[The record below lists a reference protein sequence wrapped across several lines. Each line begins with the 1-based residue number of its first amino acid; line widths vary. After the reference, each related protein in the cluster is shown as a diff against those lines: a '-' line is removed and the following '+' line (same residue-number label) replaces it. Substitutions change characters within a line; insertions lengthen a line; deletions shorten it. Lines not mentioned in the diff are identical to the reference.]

1 MPSRFQAPTPPVCR
15 ATKVTPAPSAATLF
29 YRGAQRHLPE
39 VHDLREYK
47 WMFVRTRTTLWQEP
61 CDRENLLKE
70 NHGRPVN
77 CNVTLV
83 SRH

>member
-47 WMFVRTRTTLWQEP
+47 WMFVRYSHHALARAVRLGRT
-61 CDRENLLKE
+61 C
-70 NHGRPVN
+70 
-77 CNVTLV
+77 
-83 SRH
+83 